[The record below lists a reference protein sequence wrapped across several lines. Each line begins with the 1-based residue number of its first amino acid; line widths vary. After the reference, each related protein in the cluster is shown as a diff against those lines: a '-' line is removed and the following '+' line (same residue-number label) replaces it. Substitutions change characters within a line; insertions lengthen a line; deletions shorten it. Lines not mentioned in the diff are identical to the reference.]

1 MDAMATE
8 PVSRP
13 VTATCSPAP
22 YSADLDSPYCSS
34 GTTCSDDPPSPIS
47 TLDLGNGYSELSVC
61 QPMGLVAPVMPGFG
75 KHFQN
80 LIHQESW
87 ISVSRAIFRRADTL
101 GDVFAMLALTELK
114 GALSAWQSA
123 VCMKVEPSS
132 TVVLNS
138 ESLSNG

>member
-1 MDAMATE
+1 MTRLHQS
-8 PVSRP
+8 V
-13 VTATCSPAP
+13 
-22 YSADLDSPYCSS
+22 
-34 GTTCSDDPPSPIS
+34 G

-61 QPMGLVAPVMPGFG
+61 QSMGLVAPVMPGFG

-80 LIHQESW
+80 LIHQRHQESW
-87 ISVSRAIFRRADTL
+87 ILVSRAIFRRADTL